1 MGSDGTLKEVSS
13 NREFPVTK
21 KKKQIEAPP
30 AQAKMGRPALD
41 EDVRRTWRISI
52 VVNRGELET
61 ITGKAAS
68 VGETVSVWGRKRLL
82 EAAEK

>member
-1 MGSDGTLKEVSS
+1 VS
-13 NREFPVTK
+13 K

-30 AQAKMGRPALD
+30 KMGRPALG

-52 VVNRGELET
+52 VVNRGELDT

-68 VGETVSVWGRKRLL
+68 VGETVSVWGRKILM